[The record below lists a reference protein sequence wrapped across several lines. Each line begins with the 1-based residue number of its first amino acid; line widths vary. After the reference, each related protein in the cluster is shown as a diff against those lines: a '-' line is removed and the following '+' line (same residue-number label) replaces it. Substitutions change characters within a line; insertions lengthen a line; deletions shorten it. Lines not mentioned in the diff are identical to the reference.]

1 MQNYKNIEH
10 LVIDGVSTDGTLE
23 ILRSNVK
30 HHFSLYSEPDGG
42 IYDAMNKGISLAS
55 GDVIGFLNSDDL
67 YADQS
72 VISRI
77 TEVFLDSSVDACYG
91 DLVYVTKDNKSVVRY
106 WKSKPFL
113 SGDFAKGWCPAHP
126 TFYVRR
132 SVFERLG
139 IFDLGYKMAQDVE
152 LMMRY
157 LEIGKINVVYIPQVL
172 VRMRIGGVSNRDLK
186 NIMLQNLE
194 VIKALKYHRLNFSL
208 LNFLVNKL
216 IDRLVQFYLA
226 GVRFFHFNN

>member
-132 SVFERLG
+132 SVIERLG

-208 LNFLVNKL
+208 LNFLANKL
-216 IDRLVQFYLA
+216 IDRLAQFYLA